1 MKNFILMLILVM
13 GAVLNVS
20 AQKEPYKIVSMEDVT
35 RWGNNC
41 EYDTETCTAK
51 YKGPYARWFD
61 IPGMTGDFSEHSKI
75 RLDIL
80 ESTVMLKFVIR
91 YRGEDGKTQ
100 EVTAATLYRQMG
112 STITKKKTIKLDL
125 AGNDGEYKEMLKNC
139 VGIRVSMAKAVDG
152 AEESEWMTKFGTQ
165 FIIE

>member
-1 MKNFILMLILVM
+1 MFILVM

-35 RWGNNC
+35 RWGSNC
-41 EYDTETCTAK
+41 DYDAETCTAT
-51 YKGPYARWFD
+51 YKGPYSRWFD

-75 RLDIL
+75 RLDVL

-91 YRGEDGKTQ
+91 YRDEDGKTQ

-152 AEESEWMTKFGTQ
+152 AEEPEWMTKFGTQ
-165 FIIE
+165 FIVE